1 MSETHL
7 CVDSGDVDGAGD
19 AVVGAVGGRVGRR
32 HARMHVGHAALRA
45 GSAVPHPVGSA
56 VGVQAH
62 VSGRR

>member
-1 MSETHL
+1 
-7 CVDSGDVDGAGD
+7 V
-19 AVVGAVGGRVGRR
+19 
-32 HARMHVGHAALRA
+32 HVGHAALRA